1 MWCHLKPIECHLQ
14 QYQFCPIY
22 KYSPHCKQKRQLVS
36 DVMTHS
42 EHANTK
48 THHLLSLFPEMSH
61 NQVIKQ
67 KVTSSAIINNASFN
81 CQVQPTNYKTST
93 SAQYLHVDWGHIKEV
108 VTNLLRTYGY
118 TIELFNKVTS
128 PVNQR
133 LSQLDTIMM
142 IQGFQI
148 EKWVG
153 CTLS

>member
-1 MWCHLKPIECHLQ
+1 MSSETYRVQH
-14 QYQFCPIY
+14 YQFCLLY
-22 KYSPHCKQKRQLVS
+22 KYSPHCKQKRRLVS
-36 DVMTHS
+36 DNMTHS

-48 THHLLSLFPEMSH
+48 THRLLPLFPEMSH
-61 NQVIKQ
+61 NQLIKQ
-67 KVTSSAIINNASFN
+67 EVTSPSTIPSNALVN
-81 CQVQPTNYKTST
+81 CHVEPANYKASTST
-93 SAQYLHVDWGHIKEV
+93 LCLHVDWGHIKEV
-108 VTNLLRTYGY
+108 VTNLLRRYGY

-142 IQGFQI
+142 IQGFQS